1 MAGILPR
8 TALAAATLALLAT
21 SGAMAIEEPR
31 DVTEIVEAVVPVVD
45 SPAKASMSHA
55 RGGLNAAVADLA
67 SLSTVRA
74 SGAPGREAS
83 LGAVQASEAH
93 PEFRAFVEKHK
104 GAGHDYC
111 PESAPGQPCAEAL
124 RRCALAP
131 SPAREIPTPRKS
143 ARASSVFFV
152 FSSAPASR
160 PRASAPADDP

>member
-21 SGAMAIEEPR
+21 SGAMAIEEPQ
-31 DVTEIVEAVVPVVD
+31 DVTEIVQADVPVVD

-93 PEFRAFVEKHK
+93 PEFRAFLELSLIH
-104 GAGHDYC
+104 
-111 PESAPGQPCAEAL
+111 
-124 RRCALAP
+124 
-131 SPAREIPTPRKS
+131 I
-143 ARASSVFFV
+143 
-152 FSSAPASR
+152 
-160 PRASAPADDP
+160 